1 MRYTYTAP
9 KLPSTVKRL
18 CFQQLQTLF
27 GGLLFP
33 TLLQQWARQL
43 GILSGFKTVS
53 HSDPTFEPSPSTGR
67 AFCLASTQQL
77 YLKRTSKKIIPKIL
91 RKEVFPTIVLLQF
104 LWDNAIQKEVGI
116 QKSHMSPPRCP
127 EPRKEHTRRLG
138 AAVPP
143 PRLFPTVANSVWRVT
158 VSNIGRH
165 LAA

>member
-1 MRYTYTAP
+1 M
-9 KLPSTVKRL
+9 KRL

-43 GILSGFKTVS
+43 GILSGFKTVL

-116 QKSHMSPPRCP
+116 QKSHMSA
-127 EPRKEHTRRLG
+127 PRKEHTRRLGACIG

-158 VSNIGRH
+158 VSNIGRY

>member
-1 MRYTYTAP
+1 M
-9 KLPSTVKRL
+9 
-18 CFQQLQTLF
+18 
-27 GGLLFP
+27 
-33 TLLQQWARQL
+33 
-43 GILSGFKTVS
+43 
-53 HSDPTFEPSPSTGR
+53 
-67 AFCLASTQQL
+67 

-116 QKSHMSPPRCP
+116 QKSHMSPPR
-127 EPRKEHTRRLG
+127 KEHTRRLG

-158 VSNIGRH
+158 VSNIGRY